1 MWYLCGYN
9 KNKNYSVTK
18 TPPGAKSIA
27 VIEKSSWRVIIK
39 KLSLM
44 AHTDFYHSPWLQEVL
59 DVFKSHLCEHALR
72 ERFLEA
78 REHDTALTW
87 KDFLRDSAKPGNL
100 QDPVL
105 GVRIEDTPLPERIK
119 SAIHDTYAKWA
130 AGLTLIS
137 CKQVMDREMDRH

>member
-1 MWYLCGYN
+1 MAKTELYLN
-9 KNKNYSVTK
+9 
-18 TPPGAKSIA
+18 
-27 VIEKSSWRVIIK
+27 
-39 KLSLM
+39 
-44 AHTDFYHSPWLQEVL
+44 PWLQEVL
-59 DVFKSHLCEHALR
+59 NGFKSHLSEQALR

-78 REHDTALTW
+78 RENDPALTW
-87 KDFLRDSAKPGNL
+87 MDYLRDSAKPGNL

-137 CKQVMDREMDRH
+137 CKQVMDRERDRP